1 MAAASISTTFLPL
14 YKPIK
19 SFVSTSQTPKC
30 FPKTK
35 HGANTG
41 IVWAVSKEQDV
52 IPVQSNNFTDHQV
65 GILVSEIEKE
75 VEGGKGVQFIGGFG
89 GSEGILSF
97 EGGFSSASTSGDG
110 NQVVEGENIDKLI
123 DRTSNTTIV
132 LAAGTF
138 GITKLLTIDYD
149 YWHGWT
155 IFEILRCAPQHN
167 WSVYEEALK
176 ENPLLAK
183 MMISEVVYS
192 IGDWIA
198 QCCKGKPL
206 LEFDRTRM
214 FRSSLF
220 GFTLHRSLSH
230 YYNYF
235 CDNVMLLLYSF
246 QVK

>member
-149 YWHGWT
+149 YWH
-155 IFEILRCAPQHN
+155 
-167 WSVYEEALK
+167 VKALK

-198 QCCKGKPL
+198 QVNHCW
-206 LEFDRTRM
+206 
-214 FRSSLF
+214 SLIAPACLDLAF
-220 GFTLHRSLSH
+220 LASLYIDPFLTTTIIS
-230 YYNYF
+230 
-235 CDNVMLLLYSF
+235 VM
-246 QVK
+246 